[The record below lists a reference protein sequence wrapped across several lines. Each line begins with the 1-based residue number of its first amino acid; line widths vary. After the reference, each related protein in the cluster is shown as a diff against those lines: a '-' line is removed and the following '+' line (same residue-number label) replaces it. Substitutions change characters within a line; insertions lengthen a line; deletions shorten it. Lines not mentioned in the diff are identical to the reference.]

1 MLKFVKHH
9 MSNIEGIEIFP
20 VISFVIF
27 GIFFLAV
34 LFWVWKVDKKKINE
48 ISRYPLD

>member
-9 MSNIEGIEIFP
+9 MSSIEGIEIFP
-20 VISFVIF
+20 IISFVIF
-27 GIFFLAV
+27 GLFFLAV
-34 LFWVWKVDKKKINE
+34 LIWVWRADKKKINE